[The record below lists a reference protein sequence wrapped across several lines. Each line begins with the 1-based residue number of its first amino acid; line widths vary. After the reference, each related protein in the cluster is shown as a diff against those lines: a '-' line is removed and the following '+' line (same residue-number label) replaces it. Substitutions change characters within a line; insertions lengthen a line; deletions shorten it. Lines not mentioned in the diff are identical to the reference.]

1 MSVERA
7 QSFGAVA
14 ELYDQYRP
22 SPPPEA
28 ARLLG
33 DIRGRKV
40 LEVAAGTGLW
50 SRFLLAQGADLTIV
64 EPDEKMRAVLE
75 RRSPQVHALV
85 GTAESLP
92 VVDASFD
99 VVVVS
104 SAWHWFR
111 QPEAT
116 QEMARVLCDAGRL
129 FVLWNGFSR
138 SLEWVDELS
147 KLRDGKRDPS
157 VRPRSWTAPELAEG
171 LFVDVTDV
179 SVDWTWR
186 RTTDEVVKLFGTYS
200 GVSTRTQAERTQ
212 VGATLR
218 ELLAKVTVDD
228 VVDVPMT
235 LRGTVATRSAR

>member
-7 QSFGAVA
+7 QSFGAIA
-14 ELYDQYRP
+14 DLYDEYRP

-28 ARLLG
+28 AALLG
-33 DIRGRKV
+33 DIDGLKI
-40 LEVAAGTGLW
+40 LEVAAGTGIW
-50 SRFLLAQGADLTIV
+50 SRFLLELGADLTIV

-92 VVDASFD
+92 VADASFD
-99 VVVVS
+99 VVVIS

-111 QPEAT
+111 QPDAT
-116 QEMARVLCDAGRL
+116 QEMARVLRDNGRL
-129 FVLWNGFSR
+129 FVLWNGFAR
-138 SLEWVDELS
+138 SLEWVNELS

-157 VRPRSWTAPELAEG
+157 VRPRSWTAPELFVDS
-171 LFVDVTDV
+171 FVDVTDV
-179 SVDWTWR
+179 SIDWTWR

-200 GVSTRTQAERTQ
+200 GVSTRTGAERAEI
-212 VGATLR
+212 GAKLR
-218 ELLAKVTVDD
+218 ELLAQVTVND
-228 VVDVPMT
+228 VVDIPMT

>member
-7 QSFGAVA
+7 QSFGAIA
-14 ELYDQYRP
+14 DLYDEYRP

-28 ARLLG
+28 AALLG
-33 DIRGRKV
+33 DIDGLKI
-40 LEVAAGTGLW
+40 LEVAAGTGIW
-50 SRFLLAQGADLTIV
+50 SRFLLELGADLTIV

-92 VVDASFD
+92 VTDASFD
-99 VVVVS
+99 VVVIS

-111 QPEAT
+111 QPDAT
-116 QEMARVLCDAGRL
+116 QEMARVLRDNGRL
-129 FVLWNGFSR
+129 FVLWNGFAR
-138 SLEWVDELS
+138 SLEWVNELS

-157 VRPRSWTAPELAEG
+157 VRPRSWTAPELFADS
-171 LFVDVTDV
+171 FVDVTDV
-179 SVDWTWR
+179 SIDWTWR

-200 GVSTRTQAERTQ
+200 GVSTRTGAERAEI
-212 VGATLR
+212 GAKLR
-218 ELLAKVTVDD
+218 ELLAQVTVND
-228 VVDVPMT
+228 VVDIPMT